1 MQEKN
6 SKKSFWPYG
15 IIISIL
21 LIASACAYNVYIA
34 MQLPVEYDTY
44 FLTKKQDLDDNINDL
59 LASQEKFN
67 NKYSVDVKYEKFK
80 PKNNE
85 IKIKITDK
93 KTSQIINNAKFEL
106 LITRPDV
113 SKFDIKPNF
122 TGIKDGYYTFESFN
136 VDKKGRWQILFKAT
150 IGQLTS
156 FVKLET
162 YAVIS
167 Q

>member
-21 LIASACAYNVYIA
+21 LVAAACAYNVYIA

-44 FLTKKQDLDDNINDL
+44 FLTKKQDLDNNINDL

-67 NKYSVDVKYEKFK
+67 NKYSVDVQYEKFK

-85 IKIKITDK
+85 IKIKIINK
-93 KTSQIINNAKFEL
+93 KTSQIITDAKFEL

-113 SKFDIKPNF
+113 STFDIKPEY
-122 TGIKDGYYTFESFN
+122 TGFINQYYTFKSFDVN
-136 VDKKGRWQILFKAT
+136 KKGRWQILVKTT
-150 IGQLTS
+150 IGHLSS
-156 FVKLET
+156 FEKLET
-162 YAVIS
+162 YAVIK
-167 Q
+167 